1 MWTCRHPTQSPRRR
15 RYHDDQDDAFLSGF
29 ARIAGGGRG
38 AWKRPEVPKSSSWH
52 LSTFQSLPHGQRV
65 RLY

>member
-38 AWKRPEVPKSSSWH
+38 AWKRPEVPKK
-52 LSTFQSLPHGQRV
+52 LVLAPKYFPSLPHGQRV